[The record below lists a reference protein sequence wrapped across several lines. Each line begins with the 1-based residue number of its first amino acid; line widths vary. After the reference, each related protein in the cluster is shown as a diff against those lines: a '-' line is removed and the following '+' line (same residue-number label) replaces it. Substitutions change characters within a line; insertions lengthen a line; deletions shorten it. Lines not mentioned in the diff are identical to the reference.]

1 MHSMYFPLCTCGS
14 HLLQYLSRHN
24 KLFLYMCRSRCVMD
38 GDWCQIGSGYEGV
51 YPHSSA
57 WRALASPPSP
67 WLPVCPPLCPL
78 CSAALAPVSLP
89 HLSLRA
95 CTAWASC
102 SHFIFCSV
110 TSWGINHVFRG
121 GHSAIYLS
129 DTSSIRSPVAGHSP
143 LSSKITHYRAP
154 LPLPALSIDWLFNS
168 GIALAPLD
176 IIYALHV
183 WKSTYRSFSLC
194 SPILAL

>member
-1 MHSMYFPLCTCGS
+1 MNWDWRRIGRFWCLC
-14 HLLQYLSRHN
+14 R
-24 KLFLYMCRSRCVMD
+24 
-38 GDWCQIGSGYEGV
+38 GYEGV
-51 YPHSSA
+51 CPHSSA
-57 WRALASPPSP
+57 WCALASPPSP

-78 CSAALAPVSLP
+78 CSAALAPVSPP

-95 CTAWASC
+95 CAAWASC

-129 DTSSIRSPVAGHSP
+129 DTSSIWSPVAGHSP
-143 LSSKITHYRAP
+143 LSSKITHYHAP

-183 WKSTYRSFSLC
+183 WKSPYRSFFSSL
-194 SPILAL
+194 SHLSALSWA